1 VPRVTSLSDSQR
13 WKTLGGAGAAITR
26 VIQIA
31 KQHLNSR
38 SSRRTWILEEIHMR
52 QQMRE
57 LVAETY
63 AMSARR
69 KVLIFD
75 EDVEALAQHAG
86 PFETQGIEVH
96 RCTTVEAA
104 MRCIQR
110 EDFDFALIDQG
121 SSGVEGRRV
130 IGYLI
135 RYNLRTPFI
144 VLAGCTDA
152 AWYEQAL
159 ALGAVD
165 YLKKPVTS
173 EELNWIIQRFLG
185 LRNSLVK

>member
-1 VPRVTSLSDSQR
+1 
-13 WKTLGGAGAAITR
+13 
-26 VIQIA
+26 
-31 KQHLNSR
+31 
-38 SSRRTWILEEIHMR
+38 MR

-57 LVAETY
+57 LVEETY

-75 EDVEALAQHAG
+75 EDVEALSQHAE

-104 MRCIQR
+104 MRCVQR
-110 EDFDFALIDQG
+110 EDFDLALIDQG
-121 SSGVEGRRV
+121 SSGSEGRRV
-130 IGYLI
+130 IGYLV

-144 VLAGCTDA
+144 VLAECTDPSC
-152 AWYEQAL
+152 YEQAL

-165 YLKKPVTS
+165 YLKKPVTPD
-173 EELNWIIQRFLG
+173 ELNWIIQRFLG
-185 LRNSLVK
+185 LRNSLAK

>member
-1 VPRVTSLSDSQR
+1 
-13 WKTLGGAGAAITR
+13 
-26 VIQIA
+26 
-31 KQHLNSR
+31 
-38 SSRRTWILEEIHMR
+38 MR

-57 LVAETY
+57 LVEETY

-75 EDVEALAQHAG
+75 EDVEALSQHAE

-104 MRCIQR
+104 MRCVQR
-110 EDFDFALIDQG
+110 EDFDLALIDQG
-121 SSGVEGRRV
+121 SSGSEGRQV

-144 VLAGCTDA
+144 VLARRTDA
-152 AWYEQAL
+152 EWYKQAL

-165 YLKKPVTS
+165 YLKKPVAT
-173 EELNWIIQRFLG
+173 EEMNWIIQRFLSLG
-185 LRNSLVK
+185 NSLAK

>member
-1 VPRVTSLSDSQR
+1 
-13 WKTLGGAGAAITR
+13 
-26 VIQIA
+26 
-31 KQHLNSR
+31 
-38 SSRRTWILEEIHMR
+38 MR

-86 PFETQGIEVH
+86 PFETRGIEVH
-96 RCTTVEAA
+96 RCTTVESA

-144 VLAGCTDA
+144 VLAECTDPSC
-152 AWYEQAL
+152 YEQAL

-165 YLKKPVTS
+165 YLKKPVTPD
-173 EELNWIIQRFLG
+173 ELNWIIQRFLG
-185 LRNSLVK
+185 VRNSLVK

>member
-1 VPRVTSLSDSQR
+1 
-13 WKTLGGAGAAITR
+13 
-26 VIQIA
+26 
-31 KQHLNSR
+31 
-38 SSRRTWILEEIHMR
+38 MR

-96 RCTTVEAA
+96 RCTTVESA

-152 AWYEQAL
+152 SCYEQAL

-165 YLKKPVTS
+165 YLKKPVTP